1 MVDINNKENETLESD
16 FIINSNLTEEN
27 KEKEKIQQ
35 LEESLRKGSIQ
46 FYSVTKCTTFSNNRC
61 PAAFP

>member
-16 FIINSNLTEEN
+16 FNTNSNLNEEN

-46 FYSVTKCTTFSNNRC
+46 FYSVTLDLSCFLPLFN
-61 PAAFP
+61 PIMY